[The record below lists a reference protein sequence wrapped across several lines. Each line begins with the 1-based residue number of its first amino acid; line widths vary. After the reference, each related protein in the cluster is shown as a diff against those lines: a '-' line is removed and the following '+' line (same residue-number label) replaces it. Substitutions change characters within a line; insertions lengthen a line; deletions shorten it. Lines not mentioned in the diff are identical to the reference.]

1 MDLHDETL
9 ITPTKEPTPPIPL
22 ERGPAGGAA
31 LSTGRAELPVLFW
44 AWHPLPMSSPTP
56 HSATLRAQVRALF
69 RTHRVLTTA
78 QLERRGLL
86 RAADS
91 LDLPRVTLEVRTQV
105 TQPTS
110 QRELTFVATEE
121 RWLTQAS
128 RDLLHHALLAE
139 TAERIAPLVPEA
151 PTWNWKY
158 LDLRDRL
165 SGVRPDA
172 ELWWSGQPRD
182 QDYAVEAD
190 AGYARERREQK
201 LTGAATLGYRH
212 LVWATSIQGRVASIV
227 QEAAALAE
235 QGQLRGLAGVTAVY
249 VNVHSTG
256 RPYDLSRRNHK
267 SLVAQWRADGRVI
280 RDGSG

>member
-1 MDLHDETL
+1 
-9 ITPTKEPTPPIPL
+9 
-22 ERGPAGGAA
+22 
-31 LSTGRAELPVLFW
+31 
-44 AWHPLPMSSPTP
+44 MSSPTP
-56 HSATLRAQVRALF
+56 HSATLRAQVRELF
-69 RTHRVLTTA
+69 RVHRVVTSA

-91 LDLPRVTLEVRTQV
+91 LDLPRVTLEVRTQA

-110 QRELTFVATEE
+110 QRELTFVAAEE
-121 RWLTQAS
+121 RWLEDQSS
-128 RDLLHHALLAE
+128 RNLLHHALLAE
-139 TAERIAPLVPEA
+139 TAERLAPLVPAA
-151 PTWNWKY
+151 PTWKY
-158 LDLRDRL
+158 LDLGDRL

-172 ELWWSGQPRD
+172 ELWWSDQPRD

-190 AGYARERREQK
+190 AGYGRERREQK

-212 LVWATSIQGRVASIV
+212 LVWSTSIQGRVATIV
-227 QEAAALAE
+227 QEAATLAE
-235 QGQLRGLAGVTAVY
+235 QGQLPGLAGVSAVY

-280 RDGSG
+280 SDGSG